1 MPELN
6 NTEFDLNARIQK
18 QLHDNTHEK
27 VKNHQAL
34 NDDEIKYLCPVA
46 FKRRM
51 VKSEIAKLGLSKHY
65 SFVPTTKVIDDLRSM
80 GWECVDAKQV
90 KARKRST
97 NGYQKHMLTFEHP
110 DYKVDQV
117 KEVEIADGVT
127 ETVIEPATEYPQL
140 LLTNSHDGGNAFTL
154 SAGIFRLV
162 CSNGLV
168 IKSEDYGDSR
178 LVHKGYSFDAV
189 QKLVTDFM
197 AEIDTAL
204 TKVTA
209 MKRTQLTDHQIMQFA
224 KQAALLRFKA
234 ASYNEDNIAD
244 VVDIDEILE
253 VTRPED
259 AGNGLYEVYNRVQE
273 SLINGNYHYKLG
285 TKHRKGRTIKSF
297 KQNIDVNKKLSEIA
311 FELAA

>member
-6 NTEFDLNARIQK
+6 NTEFDRQVRVK
-18 QLHDNTHEK
+18 QHMNDTVQEK
-27 VKNHQAL
+27 IKNHEPL
-34 NDDEIKYLCPVA
+34 NDDEIKHLCPVA

-80 GWECVDAKQV
+80 GWEVVNATQV

-97 NGYQKHMLTFEHP
+97 NGYQKHMITFEHP

-127 ETVIEPATEYPQL
+127 ETQVHKPTEYPQI

-168 IKSEDYGDSR
+168 IKSEDYGSSR
-178 LVHKGYSFDAV
+178 LVHKGYSFEAV
-189 QKLVTDFM
+189 QKLVQEFEGTIS
-197 AEIDTAL
+197 EVL
-204 TKVTA
+204 TKITA
-209 MKRTQLTDHQIMQFA
+209 MKRKQLTDAQIMQFA

-234 ASYNEDNIAD
+234 ASYNEGNIAD
-244 VVDIDEILE
+244 VVDIDEIIE
-253 VTRPED
+253 ATRPED

-273 SLINGNYHYKLG
+273 SLINGKYHYKLG
-285 TKHRKGRTIKSF
+285 TKHRKGRPIKNF
-297 KQNIDVNKKLSEIA
+297 KQNIDVNKKLSELA

>member
-6 NTEFDLNARIQK
+6 NTEFDRQVRV
-18 QLHDNTHEK
+18 QQHMHDTVQEKIANHEP
-27 VKNHQAL
+27 L
-34 NDDEIKYLCPVA
+34 NDDEIKHLCPVA

-65 SFVPTTKVIDDLRSM
+65 SFVPTTKVVDDLRSM

-90 KARKRST
+90 KARKKAT

-110 DYKVDQV
+110 DYKVD
-117 KEVEIADGVT
+117 G
-127 ETVIEPATEYPQL
+127 ATEYPQL

-168 IKSEDYGDSR
+168 IKSEDYGDAR
-178 LVHKGYSFDAV
+178 LVHKGYSFEAV
-189 QKLVTDFM
+189 QKLVTDFT

-209 MKRTQLTDHQIMQFA
+209 MKRTQLTTDQIIQFA

-244 VVDIDEILE
+244 VVELDGLHSS
-253 VTRPED
+253 TRPED
-259 AGNGLYEVYNRVQE
+259 NGNGLWEVYNRVQE
-273 SLINGNYHYKLG
+273 SLINGYYHYKVG
-285 TKHRKGRTIKSF
+285 TKSRKGRTIKSF

-311 FELAA
+311 FELAS

>member
-6 NTEFDLNARIQK
+6 NTEFDIQVRVQQHMQDTVQEK
-18 QLHDNTHEK
+18 IANHEP
-27 VKNHQAL
+27 L
-34 NDDEIKYLCPVA
+34 NDDEIKHLCPVA

-65 SFVPTTKVIDDLRSM
+65 SFVPTMNVVNDLRDL
-80 GWECVDAKQV
+80 GYEVVDAKQV
-90 KARKRST
+90 KARKKST
-97 NGYQKHMLTFEHP
+97 NGYQKHMITFEHP
-110 DYKVDQV
+110 KYKV
-117 KEVEIADGVT
+117 EGSE
-127 ETVIEPATEYPQL
+127 EYPQI

-168 IKSEDYGDSR
+168 IKSEDYGSSR

-189 QKLVTDFM
+189 QKLVHEFEGTIS
-197 AEIDTAL
+197 EVL
-204 TKVTA
+204 TKITA
-209 MKRTQLTDHQIMQFA
+209 MKRKQLTDEQMIQFA

-244 VVDIDEILE
+244 IVDIDEILE
-253 VTRPED
+253 ATRPED
-259 AGNGLYEVYNRVQE
+259 VGNGLYEVYNRVQE

-297 KQNIDVNKKLSEIA
+297 KQNIDVNKKLSELA

>member
-1 MPELN
+1 MAKELN
-6 NTEFDLNARIQK
+6 NEFDIKVRAQK
-18 QLHDNTHEK
+18 HFEESVKEK
-27 VKNHQAL
+27 VAKHQEL
-34 NDDEIKYLCPVA
+34 NDRDLEYLCPVA
-46 FKRRM
+46 FKSHMGQAER
-51 VKSEIAKLGLSKHY
+51 IGLGLSKHY
-65 SFVPTTKVIDDLRSM
+65 SFVPTMRVVNDLRNL
-80 GWECVDAKQV
+80 GYEVVDAKQV
-90 KARKRST
+90 KARKKST
-97 NGYQKHMLTFEHP
+97 NGYQKHMITFEHP
-110 DYKVDQV
+110 KYKV
-117 KEVEIADGVT
+117 EGT
-127 ETVIEPATEYPQL
+127 EEYPQI

-168 IKSEDYGDSR
+168 IKSEDYGSNR
-178 LVHKGYSFDAV
+178 LVHKGYSFEAV
-189 QKLVTDFM
+189 QKLVQEFEGTIS
-197 AEIDTAL
+197 EVL
-204 TKVTA
+204 TKITA
-209 MKRTQLTDHQIMQFA
+209 MKRKQLTDAQILQFA

-253 VTRPED
+253 ATRPED

-297 KQNIDVNKKLSEIA
+297 KQNIDVNKKLSELA

>member
-6 NTEFDLNARIQK
+6 NTEFDIQVRAQK
-18 QLHDNTHEK
+18 HFEETLAEKIANHEP
-27 VKNHQAL
+27 L
-34 NDDEIKYLCPVA
+34 NDDEIKHLCPVA

-65 SFVPTTKVIDDLRSM
+65 SFVPTMKVVNDLRAL
-80 GWECVDAKQV
+80 GYEVVDATQV
-90 KARKRST
+90 KARKKST
-97 NGYQKHMLTFEHP
+97 NGYQKHMITFEHP
-110 DYKVDQV
+110 KYKV
-117 KEVEIADGVT
+117 EGSE
-127 ETVIEPATEYPQL
+127 EYPQI

-168 IKSEDYGDSR
+168 IKSEDYGSSR

-189 QKLVTDFM
+189 QKLVHEFEGTIS
-197 AEIDTAL
+197 EVL
-204 TKVTA
+204 TKITA
-209 MKRTQLTDHQIMQFA
+209 MKRKQLTNEQMIQFA
-224 KQAALLRFKA
+224 KQAALLRFKS
-234 ASYNEDNIAD
+234 ASYNENNIAD

-253 VTRPED
+253 ATRPED

-297 KQNIDVNKKLSEIA
+297 KQNIDVNKKLSELA
-311 FELAA
+311 FELAV

>member
-1 MPELN
+1 MTEELN
-6 NTEFDLNARIQK
+6 NEFDTQVRAQK
-18 QLHDNTHEK
+18 HFEETLAEKIANHEP
-27 VKNHQAL
+27 L
-34 NDDEIKYLCPVA
+34 NDDEIKHLCPVA

-51 VKSEIAKLGLSKHY
+51 MPSEIAKLGLSKHY
-65 SFVPTTKVIDDLRSM
+65 SFVPTIKVVNDLRAL
-80 GWECVDAKQV
+80 GYEVVNATQV
-90 KARKRST
+90 KARKKST
-97 NGYQKHMLTFEHP
+97 NGYQKHMITFEHP

-127 ETVIEPATEYPQL
+127 ETQVHKPTEYPQI

-168 IKSEDYGDSR
+168 IKSEDYGSSR

-189 QKLVTDFM
+189 QKLVHEF
-197 AEIDTAL
+197 EGKISEVL
-204 TKVTA
+204 TKITA
-209 MKRTQLTDHQIMQFA
+209 MKRKQLTDEQMIQFA
-224 KQAALLRFKA
+224 KQAALLRFKS

-253 VTRPED
+253 ATRPED

-297 KQNIDVNKKLSEIA
+297 KQNIDVNKKLSELA
-311 FELAA
+311 FELAV